1 WLCRISTGSGQVNR
15 KLYSD
20 GDEVFFEAKNPVILN
35 GIEDV
40 IWREDLLDRSVRIT
54 CNVIPEEQRRMESEF
69 FEELDTHLPYIFGG
83 LLSLLSES
91 LKNRNS
97 VRPTLKKLPRMADF
111 AVVATAALGQ
121 DFYDAYQRNQES
133 STELALESSPIASAI
148 KKLMTNR
155 EKWEGTPT

>member
-1 WLCRISTGSGQVNR
+1 
-15 KLYSD
+15 
-20 GDEVFFEAKNPVILN
+20 
-35 GIEDV
+35 
-40 IWREDLLDRSVRIT
+40 
-54 CNVIPEEQRRMESEF
+54 
-69 FEELDTHLPYIFGG
+69 LDTHLPYIFGG

-155 EKWEGTPT
+155 EKWEGTPTELFNELNRIADGSAKTGEWARNASQLSKKLTRIAPTLRSAGIHYDRPHKMNGMRKLVLTKQVLG